1 MKKIK
6 TAVIELEDSYLVI
19 TGLRSY
25 SQNSKTG
32 NMLQSYII
40 DKEKAFSEP
49 KVFGSKCSECP
60 VVKECYVS
68 RDKLTVRRSLKK
80 LVEGEKTSYQFVT
93 LNQVLPLIKGRSFRF
108 GTYGDPSAIPL
119 DMIRSIASVV
129 KSWTGYT
136 HFWREISQEYQEFFM
151 ASVEDLTGEM
161 LAQAMNWRTFRMIR
175 KGESNDSINSILCP
189 NTSRG
194 ITCEAC
200 KLCKGTSSRAKS
212 IWIDEH

>member
-1 MKKIK
+1 MKQIK
-6 TAVIELEDSYLVI
+6 TAVIELDTCYLII

-40 DKEKAFSEP
+40 DKDRAWSEP

-60 VVKECYVS
+60 VVNECYVT
-68 RDKLTVRRSLKK
+68 RDKLVVRRSLKR
-80 LVEGEKTSYQFVT
+80 LIQGEKTSYQFVE
-93 LNQVLPLIKGRSFRF
+93 LEQVLPLLKGRPFRF

-119 DMIRSIASVV
+119 DVVRLIACEVS
-129 KSWTGYT
+129 SWTGYT
-136 HFWREISQEYQEFFM
+136 HFWRDIAQEYSEFFM
-151 ASVEDLTGEM
+151 ASVEDLTGEL
-161 LAQAMNWRTFRMIR
+161 LAQALKWRTFRMIR

-189 NTSRG
+189 NASRG
-194 ITCEAC
+194 ITCEQC
-200 KLCKGTSSRAKS
+200 KLCKGTSSQAKS

>member
-1 MKKIK
+1 MKQIQ
-6 TAVIELEDSYLVI
+6 TAVIELDQSYLII

-25 SQNSKTG
+25 SQNTKTG
-32 NMLQSYII
+32 NMLQSYIL
-40 DKEKAFSEP
+40 DKGKAFSEP

-60 VVKECYVS
+60 VVNECYVS
-68 RDKLTVRRSLKK
+68 RDKLTVRRSLKR
-80 LVEGEKTSYQFVT
+80 LIDGEATSYQFTT
-93 LNQVLPLIKGRSFRF
+93 LEQVLPLLKGRSFRF

-119 DMIRSIASVV
+119 EMIREFASVV
-129 KSWTGYT
+129 SSWTGYT
-136 HFWREISQEYQEFFM
+136 HFWREISQDYSEFFM

-194 ITCEAC
+194 ITCEQC
-200 KLCKGTSSRAKS
+200 KLCKGTSSPARS
-212 IWIDEH
+212 IWINEH